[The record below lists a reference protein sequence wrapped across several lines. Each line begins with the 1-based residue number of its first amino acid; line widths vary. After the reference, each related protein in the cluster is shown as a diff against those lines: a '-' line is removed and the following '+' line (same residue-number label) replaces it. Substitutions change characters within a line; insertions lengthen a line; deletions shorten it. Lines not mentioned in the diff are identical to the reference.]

1 MSHHDR
7 HTHHAIDYIEITVA
21 DVGAAKRFYAGAFGW
36 TFQDY
41 GLDYAGI
48 QAAGREGGGLAKGTP
63 GSGGPLVILYSKDLD
78 ASLAAVRA
86 AGGTITKEPY
96 SFPGGRRFHF
106 ADPSGNVLAVW
117 AAR

>member
-41 GLDYAGI
+41 GPEQGVHA
-48 QAAGREGGGLAKGTP
+48 R
-63 GSGGPLVILYSKDLD
+63 
-78 ASLAAVRA
+78 ASRA
-86 AGGTITKEPY
+86 
-96 SFPGGRRFHF
+96 RRSP
-106 ADPSGNVLAVW
+106 PS
-117 AAR
+117 